1 MNPTVRILDL
11 SMHEDEPTI
20 QTMRQSGAVDYN
32 SKSSS
37 ARELGGAIWVSCQSY
52 SSIIDA
58 LKMTRQAEVMW

>member
-20 QTMRQSGAVDYN
+20 QAMRQAGAVDYN

-37 ARELGGAIWVSCQSY
+37 ARELVPFGRVASHIP
-52 SSIIDA
+52 A
-58 LKMTRQAEVMW
+58 